1 MGFVKSLFD
10 GIMYMLTSLLMIP
23 VIGYKLVAS
32 NKSESINASSAVD
45 DMMNVYNSMSEMAE
59 KINTVTTEAT
69 KTSGGG
75 KFDGVKVD

>member
-1 MGFVKSLFD
+1 MGFIKSIFD

-45 DMMNVYNSMSEMAE
+45 DMMNVYNSMSDMAE
-59 KINTVTTEAT
+59 KINTATTEAT
-69 KTSGGG
+69 NGSKKG
-75 KFDGVKVD
+75 KFDDVKTD